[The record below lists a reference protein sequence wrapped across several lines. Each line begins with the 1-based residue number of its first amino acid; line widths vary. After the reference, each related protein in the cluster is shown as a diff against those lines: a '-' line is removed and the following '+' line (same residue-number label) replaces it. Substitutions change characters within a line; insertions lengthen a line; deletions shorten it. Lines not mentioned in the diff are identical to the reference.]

1 MFRNTQCLCGVV
13 DVVLHNYV
21 NKLSWP
27 LLTIGTLQVHLAYLQ
42 IYCLRLFVIIYKHVM
57 FMVCWWHCH
66 AHIIYIPTFMVTSA
80 NLSINNIDCLRLVAM
95 FMVYC

>member
-27 LLTIGTLQVHLAYLQ
+27 LLTLGTYRYIINLLPEAIRYHLQTCYVYGVLLTLP
-42 IYCLRLFVIIYKHVM
+42 CT
-57 FMVCWWHCH
+57 
-66 AHIIYIPTFMVTSA
+66 YIPTFMVTSA
-80 NLSINNIDCLRLVAM
+80 NIR
-95 FMVYC
+95 